1 MQECLP
7 HRDAAQICP
16 AGNTRAVCV
25 AGEDGAQV
33 AGGTSEGPRH
43 FGRVPIGSNGVKSVL
58 EVRRQFANARAHVLV
73 AVVENV
79 VSS

>member
-7 HRDAAQICP
+7 HRDAAHICP
-16 AGNTRAVCV
+16 AGNARAVCV

>member
-1 MQECLP
+1 MQERLP
-7 HRDAAQICP
+7 HRDVAQICP

-25 AGEDGAQV
+25 AGKNGAQV

-43 FGRVPIGSNGVKSVL
+43 VGRVPIGSNGVKSVL
-58 EVRRQFANARAHVLV
+58 EARRQFVNARAHVLV